1 MPRIP
6 AISDPSGPTRDLL
19 EGVRKKLGMVPN
31 MMATMAQSHAA
42 LDGYLALSTSLSKGT
57 LDAKTREQIALAVG
71 QANQCDYCLAA
82 HSAIGTMVGL
92 KPDEIDGARRAKV
105 ADPKRAAILTL
116 ASRIVEVRGNLSNAD
131 IAAARAAGISE
142 GELAEVV
149 ANVALN
155 IYTNYF
161 NHIAAT
167 DVDFPKA
174 AAI

>member
-6 AISDPSGPTRDLL
+6 TITDPTNQTRDLL
-19 EGVRKKLGMVPN
+19 EGVRKKLGKVPN
-31 MMATMAQSHAA
+31 MMATMAQSPAA
-42 LDGYLALSTSLSKGT
+42 LDGYLAFSGALAKGS

-71 QANQCDYCLAA
+71 QANSCDYCLAA
-82 HSAIGTMVGL
+82 HSAIGGMVGL
-92 KPDEIDGARRAKV
+92 SQDQILGARTAKSGH
-105 ADPKRAAILTL
+105 AKNAATLKL
-116 ASRIVEVRGNLSNAD
+116 ASRIVETRGNVTDAD
-131 IAAARAAGISE
+131 VNAARAAGLSD

-161 NHIAAT
+161 NHVAAT
-167 DVDFPKA
+167 EVDFPKA